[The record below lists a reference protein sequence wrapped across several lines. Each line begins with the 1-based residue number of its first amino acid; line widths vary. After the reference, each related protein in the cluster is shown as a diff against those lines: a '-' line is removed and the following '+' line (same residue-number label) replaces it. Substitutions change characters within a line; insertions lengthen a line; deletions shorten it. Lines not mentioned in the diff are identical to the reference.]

1 MLSVFVARD
10 EQIELRP
17 MLEMSAK
24 DWSFF
29 YKYFRDREI
38 ASLNGATPIFM
49 PLWLFKRVVMG
60 EEKSGERI
68 GFGIYAERVFVGS
81 IEFYDLEPSSD
92 SAVVGILIGEKNLW
106 GTGVG
111 TKAMKLALSIG
122 FMQKNFSRVHLQT
135 LEDNWRARKSFEKV
149 GFRFVGIR
157 DAGRKRYAIYEIL
170 KQRWLETTA

>member
-1 MLSVFVARD
+1 MTDMFVPRD

-24 DWSFF
+24 DWALF

-49 PLWLFKRVVMG
+49 PLWLFKRVVMS
-60 EEKSGERI
+60 EEKSGDRI
-68 GFGIYAERVFVGS
+68 GFGIYAQDVFVGS
-81 IEFYDLEPSSD
+81 IEFYDLEPSSG

-106 GTGVG
+106 GTGAG
-111 TKAMKLALSIG
+111 SKAMKLALGVG
-122 FMQKNFSRVHLQT
+122 FGQKNFSRIHLQT

-149 GFRFVGIR
+149 GFRFVGVR
-157 DAGRKRYAIYEIL
+157 DAGRKRYALYEII
-170 KQRWLETTA
+170 KERWLEVTV